1 MCSHCTYE
9 SGDIVMPA
17 AVRLHIRA
25 FYLHTYR
32 SVRNG
37 LAMDQAVKYPLT
49 VITVQM
55 PKNTYILISF
65 MLFP

>member
-1 MCSHCTYE
+1 
-9 SGDIVMPA
+9 MPV

-37 LAMDQAVKYPLT
+37 LAMDQAVSAVGINRAGINRAL
-49 VITVQM
+49 V
-55 PKNTYILISF
+55 L
-65 MLFP
+65 